1 MRNIQK
7 RTIFLLAALL
17 PLFVVLPGRADL
29 QSQPPEERLLDSLSR
44 LYEPVSFP
52 HAMHV
57 EIAESCSTCHH
68 QHGHI
73 SGVPACGRCHQLPPA
88 VFKQS
93 LNLASM
99 APCRK
104 CHPDSIN
111 VEVPGTPTLQAAY
124 HQQCLSCHE
133 EADGLKG
140 HPENCTAVCHARRN
154 IAAKQESG
162 G

>member
-1 MRNIQK
+1 MRNFQR
-7 RTIFLLAALL
+7 RTTIMLAAIL
-17 PLFVVLPGRADL
+17 PLLCGLTGRAEM
-29 QSQPPEERLLDSLSR
+29 QGQPPEERVLDSLSR

-73 SGVPACGRCHQLPPA
+73 AGVPACGNCHKLPPA
-88 VFKQS
+88 AFKES
-93 LNLASM
+93 LNMASM

-104 CHPDSIN
+104 CHPDTIN
-111 VEVPGTPTLQAAY
+111 VEAPGTPTLQVAY
-124 HQQCLSCHE
+124 HLQCLSCHE

-140 HPENCTAVCHARRN
+140 HPENCTAVCHARRM
-154 IAAKQESG
+154 IAAN
-162 G
+162 